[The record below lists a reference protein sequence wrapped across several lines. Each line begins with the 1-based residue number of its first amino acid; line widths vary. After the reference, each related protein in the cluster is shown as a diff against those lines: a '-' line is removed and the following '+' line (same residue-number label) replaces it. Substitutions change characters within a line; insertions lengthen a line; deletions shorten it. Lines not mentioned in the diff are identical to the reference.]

1 MDGPAGDLDAPNGP
15 DHWAGP
21 IGLLAALLFVQRGFD
36 SHVFDRAAE
45 GRKPDMVGRV
55 GATYH
60 HGDAAELPP
69 GGSRLRK
76 RTSAD

>member
-1 MDGPAGDLDAPNGP
+1 MGRRATWTPLTALITG
-15 DHWAGP
+15 AGP

-36 SHVFDRAAE
+36 SHVFDRVAE